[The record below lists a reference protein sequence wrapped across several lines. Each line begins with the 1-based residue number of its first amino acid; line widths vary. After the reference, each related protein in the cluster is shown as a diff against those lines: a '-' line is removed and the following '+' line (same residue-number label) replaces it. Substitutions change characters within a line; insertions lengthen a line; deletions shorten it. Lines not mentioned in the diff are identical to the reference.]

1 MYPHPVQDRNC
12 THALHL
18 LHPDK
23 MIPRLG
29 TLIYY
34 LMQQGVP
41 QKVTINQGREA
52 LLFCPEMGER
62 KRYA

>member
-1 MYPHPVQDRNC
+1 MYQHPAQDLYC
-12 THALHL
+12 THVLRRV
-18 LHPDK
+18 HPNKTDHR
-23 MIPRLG
+23 ME

>member
-1 MYPHPVQDRNC
+1 MYQHPAQDLYC
-12 THALHL
+12 THGYPFFHQ
-18 LHPDK
+18 DK
-23 MIPRLG
+23 TQFRTG

>member
-1 MYPHPVQDRNC
+1 MYQHPAQDPCC
-12 THALHL
+12 THVLRRV
-18 LHPDK
+18 HPNRTDRR
-23 MIPRLG
+23 ME